1 LLTEKTPI
9 LLLEPF
15 DYNAYRGVSIRL
27 YPDSRPHTL
36 EIAALQKGL
45 LLVADGN
52 ELVGEGV
59 GFGVPVVKYGDKT
72 FFSGTAE
79 TSVQKDGDH
88 PAITKSFF
96 LDTVSK
102 KRFRHGP
109 FINDR
114 LYKSIHSSFE
124 KAYLACKGCRPAFDK
139 IMELR
144 NALTIHTQFVKV
156 EPRGKV
162 DVRYRVLSDL
172 IEVEVDFTNLN
183 RRGIKELLVL
193 NEQGSTFFTEYFD
206 TAGQRLLGRDVG
218 AWEQLEADEASFS
231 NDERTISFTL
241 KNIDGAKLFRGW
253 EHVNGRFCWA
263 GLSYSLEPNAHSFG
277 YPIVLG

>member
-15 DYNAYRGVSIRL
+15 NFNAFHSVSFRL

-36 EIAALQKGL
+36 EVAALQKGL
-45 LLVADGN
+45 LLVADGT

-59 GFGVPVVKYGDKT
+59 GFGVPVVKYEDKT

-79 TSVQKDGDH
+79 TSVQEDGDQ
-88 PAITKSFF
+88 PVIVKSFF
-96 LDTVSK
+96 LDTISK

-124 KAYLACKGCRPAFDK
+124 KAYLAYKSFRPAFDK
-139 IMELR
+139 MMELR
-144 NALTIHTQFVKV
+144 NAMTIHTQFVKV

-162 DVRYRVLSDL
+162 DVRYTFLSDL

-183 RRGIKELLVL
+183 RQGIKELLVL

-206 TAGQRLLGRDVG
+206 TDRQQLLGRDVG
-218 AWEQLEADEASFS
+218 AWKQVKADEASFS
-231 NDERTISFTL
+231 NNERTVSFTL
-241 KNIDGAKLFRGW
+241 KNVDGAKLYRGW
-253 EHVNGRFCWA
+253 EQVNGRFCWA
-263 GLSYSLEPNAHSFG
+263 GLSYSLEPDTNSFK